1 MYTMGT
7 PKGRKLNWL
16 QVNLPEGLLVDASW
30 LDRNGFSRGLR
41 RKYVTNGWLD
51 RVARSVYRRPASVLT
66 ERDQAGLSW
75 EAVVVSL
82 QTILGR
88 QVAVGGRT
96 ALELQGFGHYLS
108 ATGPREVHVYGR
120 QPLPAWVAK
129 LTLDTRLVFHRSGR
143 LFDESVDPPW
153 RRGTESKNNTQV
165 SEALRKAALTEQSV
179 TRKDWQLIMSLPE
192 RAVLEVLDEVPQR
205 ETFHQV
211 DMLVDGLGNL
221 SPRRLQSL
229 LLGCCSVKVKR
240 LFFWFA
246 ERHKHSWLKELDRK
260 AVDLGKGKR
269 MIVRGGKLD
278 TKFNITIPGNLDA
291 GV

>member
-1 MYTMGT
+1 MGT

-30 LDRNGFSRGLR
+30 LDRKGFSRGLR
-41 RKYVTNGWLD
+41 RKYVAHGWLD
-51 RVARSVYRRPASVLT
+51 RVGRSVYRRPASSLSAQ
-66 ERDQAGLSW
+66 DQTGVNW

-82 QTILGR
+82 QTILECP
-88 QVAVGGRT
+88 VAVGGRT

-108 ATGPREVHVYGR
+108 TTGPREIHVYSR
-120 QPLPAWVAK
+120 ERLPAWAAK
-129 LTLDTRLVFHRSGR
+129 LKLDNRLVFHSSRK
-143 LFDESVDPPW
+143 LFDESVDPP
-153 RRGTESKNNTQV
+153 RHRGTESKNDTQV
-165 SEALRKAALTEQSV
+165 GDTLRRAGLTEQSA
-179 TRKDWQLIMSLPE
+179 THKDWRLAMSLPE
-192 RAVLEVLDEVPQR
+192 RAVLELLDEVPQR

-211 DMLVDGLGNL
+211 DMLVDGLRNL
-221 SPRRLQSL
+221 SPRRLQAL
-229 LLGCCSVKVKR
+229 LVGCRNVKVKR

-278 TKFNITIPGNLDA
+278 TKFNITVPESLNG